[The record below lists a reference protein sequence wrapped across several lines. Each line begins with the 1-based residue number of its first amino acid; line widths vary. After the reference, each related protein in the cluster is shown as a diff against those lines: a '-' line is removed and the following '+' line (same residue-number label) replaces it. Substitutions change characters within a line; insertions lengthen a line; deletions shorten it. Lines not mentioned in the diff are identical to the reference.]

1 MITLKPS
8 AIVVLLKYMKAT
20 RRLGQSIKR
29 EGENDRE
36 MIEEEHL
43 EMIDDEKDDL
53 LTFYLTMKK
62 VLQTQ

>member
-1 MITLKPS
+1 
-8 AIVVLLKYMKAT
+8 MKAT

>member
-8 AIVVLLKYMKAT
+8 AIVVLLKYMKTT

-43 EMIDDEKDDL
+43 EMIDDEKGDL

>member
-1 MITLKPS
+1 
-8 AIVVLLKYMKAT
+8 MKTT

-43 EMIDDEKDDL
+43 EMIDDEKGDL